1 MEYNKISKQANI
13 ETIKNPGKTYEG
25 SSTLRTT
32 RTNNIVDNI
41 ICIDAKIMFNNI
53 KVSCESPVI

>member
-1 MEYNKISKQANI
+1 MEYNKINKQVII

-32 RTNNIVDNI
+32 KTNNIVDNTI
-41 ICIDAKIMFNNI
+41 
-53 KVSCESPVI
+53 